1 MAEKGD
7 AESTEAVA
15 AGAGGRRRQQ
25 PAGRGRVG
33 RLAVCV
39 AGALAACAAVAC
51 LVPHGGDGAA
61 RRGGELLGAGTAS
74 NPTRRDMFAALR
86 AGPHGEGAMIKEQAS
101 EEINRREG
109 VAMQAET
116 LRTALRA
123 MGKEAPS
130 DARAQLANAE
140 AALRKGAEGGS
151 TAGLAALQGARAV
164 LTQVVGEEAARDSAS
179 MARSAR
185 AVGAARTQSLTSDQL
200 SVPAATHAWRERY
213 MERYAACWPHCA
225 PEANVMNTIDP
236 SKYPYNEETGG
247 HKWTSWRIGHSGVNA
262 AYAQAEHKYYD
273 EGRRV
278 REAANAEAGG
288 AAGAGQGRLY
298 PNTYGP
304 AYKASHGA
312 SSTSLLGHAPTSR
325 DESRAAYDREVDS
338 EWRRRERE
346 AHPYRPLQE
355 GERGTLGGSRYAD
368 ERRSAAPRWEE
379 QRDESARAERP
390 RRQAMQQMDD
400 QGRVRGTPERETG
413 SYQWTGKG
421 GVQET
426 NVWSTPYLRSTS
438 DQYYGSRSGHT
449 WAWRDDSTRP
459 DGYYYNVLTAPEAQA
474 DAEEIVNG
482 GPAPSPAAAAADAA
496 AIVTGGAAPAEAAA
510 TQNVSESNVTA
521 AVSGSD
527 TASSNGMSS
536 VQARAGFDA
545 VHQLAAKKMAQK
557 SFWGEAEPV
566 KWGKLEERQWQTNAD
581 SSHVTQERQWLT
593 TQQLPKAAATA
604 RQARANQQRLA
615 VQDAAPA
622 PALEPS
628 ENVALS
634 KIGINA
640 GDSLGSYGDVRV
652 KAPGG
657 GVSIG
662 QIFRVAGPKWTQ
674 KLAMTPMHSYPY
686 KPTPLPSSYYASAAV
701 GAETPVNTSPDLPQ
715 VTFIAAPYGGSA
727 EVTMPVYTR
736 TPQNPWVHPA
746 LKITAAERAK
756 LSAATARKAAAAAA
770 GAAAFSKP
778 SAAVAAPANSTGA
791 ASGVAAAAPAG
802 TDGAASGAAAAAEG
816 EASTAAAKKVVGG
829 LAKAGLAMTSI
840 GASTALSLGQD
851 ARNEPHSVNS
861 IIAKPMPGAAG
872 SARARGAGT
881 STPPS
886 LRTSA
891 LEARR
896 DQRQMMVAGFMA
908 EQEASR
914 MTVQILT
921 STNSQI
927 PIVSLKRKCARALT
941 CENFFQDRPPQPV
954 IGLGKDSFVLSI
966 PSTSA
971 STELASPPA
980 LPSTSSKTGDHNVLH
995 GPLDVGL
1002 QEKSSPGL

>member
-1 MAEKGD
+1 MAETVD
-7 AESTEAVA
+7 ASTEAVA

-25 PAGRGRVG
+25 AVGRGRVG

-51 LVPHGGDGAA
+51 FVPHGRDGAA
-61 RRGGELLGAGTAS
+61 RRGEELLGAGTA
-74 NPTRRDMFAALR
+74 TRRDMFAALR
-86 AGPHGEGAMIKEQAS
+86 AGPHGEGAMIKEAAS

-179 MARSAR
+179 MDRSAR

-262 AYAQAEHKYYD
+262 AYAQAENKYYN

-298 PNTYGP
+298 PNTHGP

-338 EWRRRERE
+338 EGRRRERE

-355 GERGTLGGSRYAD
+355 GERGTHGGSRYAD
-368 ERRSAAPRWEE
+368 ERRVAAPRWEE
-379 QRDESARAERP
+379 RRDESARAERP

-400 QGRVRGTPERETG
+400 QGRVRGTPERESG

-421 GVQET
+421 GVEET

-496 AIVTGGAAPAEAAA
+496 AIVTGGAAPAAAA
-510 TQNVSESNVTA
+510 AMQNVSDSNVTA
-521 AVSGSD
+521 PVSGSD
-527 TASSNGMSS
+527 AASSTGTSS
-536 VQARAGFDA
+536 VQERGEFDA

-566 KWGKLEERQWQTNAD
+566 KWGKLEERQWQTKAD
-581 SSHVTQERQWLT
+581 TSHVTQERQWLT
-593 TQQLPKAAATA
+593 TQQLPKVATA
-604 RQARANQQRLA
+604 RQARASQQRLA

-622 PALEPS
+622 PALGPS
-628 ENVALS
+628 ENVVLS

-640 GDSLGSYGDVRV
+640 GDSLGSFGDVRV
-652 KAPGG
+652 KAPEG

-662 QIFRVAGPKWTQ
+662 QIFRTAGPKWTQ
-674 KLAMTPMHSYPY
+674 KLAMTPMRSYPY
-686 KPTPLPSSYYASAAV
+686 TTAPLPSNYYASAGV
-701 GAETPVNTSPDLPQ
+701 GAETPINTSPDLPQ

-736 TPQNPWVHPA
+736 TPQNPWVHA
-746 LKITAAERAK
+746 ARKITSAERAK
-756 LSAATARKAAAAAA
+756 LSAATAREAAAAAA
-770 GAAAFSKP
+770 GAAAFISTP

-791 ASGVAAAAPAG
+791 ASEVAAAAPAG
-802 TDGAASGAAAAAEG
+802 AAGAASGAAAAAAG
-816 EASTAAAKKVVGG
+816 EASTAAAKKAVGG
-829 LAKAGLAMTSI
+829 LAKGLAMKSI

-851 ARNEPHSVNS
+851 ARNEPPSVSS
-861 IIAKPMPGAAG
+861 IIAKPMLGAGA
-872 SARARGAGT
+872 SARASGAST

-886 LRTSA
+886 LLTSA

-914 MTVQILT
+914 MTVQMLT
-921 STNSQI
+921 SVNSQI
-927 PIVSLKRKCARALT
+927 PMVSL
-941 CENFFQDRPPQPV
+941 
-954 IGLGKDSFVLSI
+954 
-966 PSTSA
+966 
-971 STELASPPA
+971 
-980 LPSTSSKTGDHNVLH
+980 
-995 GPLDVGL
+995 
-1002 QEKSSPGL
+1002 